1 MAGFF
6 EESGLQ
12 VRRADGE
19 DSALVRTRESYLRRR
34 PDLVRLIAA
43 LGPGAASNGLASLST
58 MADDSVEQGF
68 QQPVRDVIANWAEE
82 GSGLLDLA
90 VYYQLATSAVTS
102 AQIPEQARNAW
113 ESISEVRFAEDGS
126 QAFPH
131 AGVYGIAR
139 SDVLVLRMKLMSIL
153 LRVQHDETLARGDIT
168 ALKSTHD
175 AGALTSFAAGADLHS
190 GLYFLDPYVNALLG
204 ATSPG
209 IWGFACFRG
218 YGPVI
223 YSLGR
228 PVSGTSA
235 LAPEL
240 LRTLYTPGADRPTEF
255 AQWSPHVVPAALAWW
270 VSALNDLFGV
280 LSDWSVFTDGD
291 ARYRPSKHLQA
302 IATLEQLFRR
312 VVSIH
317 SNQQDLNARR
327 VLLFTVLDTLQS
339 LTGRPLETHCD
350 ADFAARTLEGL
361 RDRIPAHAHDLL
373 LPGAERACQA
383 LREVQDGFFLTEA
396 DGRVVSQPSTGKTV
410 SLTEA
415 AAQYMKILRDA
426 THGHGA
432 NRSHR
437 IEVTETLLARH
448 NGHVPHD
455 VAQLGWLYLLDLL
468 VRPEA
473 LRSHLNAQAAK
484 H

>member
-1 MAGFF
+1 MLRFF

-12 VRRADGE
+12 VRGTSGDDG
-19 DSALVRTRESYLRRR
+19 ALVRTRESYLRRR
-34 PDLVRLIAA
+34 PDLVRLVAA
-43 LGPGAASNGLASLST
+43 LGPGATSNGLASLT
-58 MADDSVEQGF
+58 RMADDSVEEGL
-68 QQPVRDVIANWAEE
+68 QQPVRDVISNWTEE

-90 VYYQLATSAVTS
+90 VYYQLATSAVLS
-102 AQIPEQARNAW
+102 EQIPEQARNAW
-113 ESISEVRFAEDGS
+113 ESIGEVRFTEDGS

-153 LRVQHDETLARGDIT
+153 LRVQHDEAVAGGDIT
-168 ALKSTHD
+168 ALKATHD
-175 AGALTSFAAGADLHS
+175 AGSLTSFAAGADLHS

-209 IWGFACFRG
+209 VWGFASFRG

-223 YSLGR
+223 YSFGR

-235 LAPEL
+235 HAPEL
-240 LRTLYTPGADRPTEF
+240 LRTLYTPGADRSTEF
-255 AQWSPHVVPAALAWW
+255 PHWSSDVVPAALAWW
-270 VSALNDLFGV
+270 VSALNELFGV
-280 LSDWSVFTDGD
+280 LSDWSVFTDED
-291 ARYRPSKHLQA
+291 SRYRPSKHLQA

-350 ADFAARTLEGL
+350 ADFAARTLQGL
-361 RDRIPAHAHDLL
+361 RDRIPTNAQDLL
-373 LPGAERACQA
+373 LAGAERACQA

-396 DGRVVSQPSTGKTV
+396 DGRVLSQPSTGKTV
-410 SLTEA
+410 SRTEA
-415 AAQYMKILRDA
+415 AAQYLKILRDA

-437 IEVTETLLARH
+437 IEVTESLLARH
-448 NGHVPHD
+448 NGYVPHD

-473 LRSHLNAQAAK
+473 LRSHLSAQSMK
-484 H
+484 R